1 MKSSKLTI
9 FVQSFSVNCFSIL
22 YFSSIIVEIDKNSFD
37 FDQFRTVRDRSIGRL
52 FWRLKRYTDNFIE
65 PRLHALGYADFKM
78 SYLMFLGNIEEDGIT
93 NNELAKRACVTKQ
106 MMSKIVG
113 LLEDEGYIY
122 TKKNPND
129 SRSSII
135 FLNERGKELF
145 VSLKTCMQE
154 AREKFDE
161 IVGYDRMELV
171 IDTMVEL
178 ANKLEGEE
186 Q

>member
-1 MKSSKLTI
+1 MNVETDKS
-9 FVQSFSVNCFSIL
+9 
-22 YFSSIIVEIDKNSFD
+22 SFD
-37 FDQFRTVRDRSIGRL
+37 FDQYRTIRERSIGRL
-52 FWRLKRYTDNFIE
+52 FWRLKRFTSDFIE

-78 SYLMFLGNIEEDGIT
+78 SYLMFLSNIEEGGTT

-135 FLNERGKELF
+135 FLNDRGKELF
-145 VSLKTCMQE
+145 MALKGCMQD
-154 AREKFDE
+154 ARNKFDG
-161 IVGYDRMELV
+161 IVGHDRMDQV

-178 ANKLEGEE
+178 VNKLENEE
-186 Q
+186 KEV